1 MLPVEV
7 VLLIVAVLVL
17 LSVIASK
24 ASALLGV
31 PAFVLFIGIGIGV
44 SELPLGIGPL
54 NNPWLAQLLGVLA
67 LVLILFS
74 GGLDTR
80 WDDIRPVVWSGLS
93 LSTLGVAATAALV
106 GLFAH
111 AALDFT
117 LAEGLLLGAIVASTD
132 AAAVFAAMRSG
143 SINLKGRLEPLLE
156 MESGS
161 NDPMAV
167 FLTMTM
173 ISLVQGQSNAEAGSL
188 VLFFIQQMGLGAAAG
203 WLMGRV
209 MVWAV
214 NQARLS
220 YEGLYPV
227 LTVALMLLTYGLTT
241 VLGGNGFLAVYL
253 AGLLMGQ
260 AEFIHRRSLKRFH
273 DGLAWLA
280 QVIMFL
286 TLGLLV
292 RLAELLTVAD
302 IALLVAAFLIVVA
315 RPLSVMLAL
324 LFSRFN
330 LRERLLIAWVGL
342 RGAAPI
348 ILATF
353 PLVEGWARAGLFF
366 HLVFFVTLSSVMI
379 QGPLIVPIAHR
390 LGLLEPARSRPRAPL
405 ELEPTTAVRSD
416 LVEVVV
422 PPDSPVSGLRVMDLH
437 MPEDALVVLIGR
449 GDEFIVPGGS
459 TLIEAND
466 ALLVLADRPELE
478 RLRARVAGRTPDHD

>member
-1 MLPVEV
+1 LLPVEL
-7 VLLIVAVLVL
+7 VLLIAAVLVL
-17 LSVIASK
+17 LSVAASK

-31 PAFVLFIGIGIGV
+31 PAFVLFIGIGIAV
-44 SELPLGIGPL
+44 SELPLGLSSL
-54 NNPWLAQLLGVLA
+54 NDPWVAQLLGVLA

-132 AAAVFAAMRSG
+132 AAAVFAAMRS
-143 SINLKGRLEPLLE
+143 SRINLKGRLEPLLE

-167 FLTMTM
+167 FLTIAM
-173 ISLVQGQSNAEAGSL
+173 IGVVLERPNASGSGL
-188 VLFFIQQMGLGAAAG
+188 ALFFVQQMGLGAAVG
-203 WLMGRV
+203 WLMGRA
-209 MVWAV
+209 MVWIV
-214 NQARLS
+214 NRARLG

-227 LTVALMLLTYGLTT
+227 LTIALMLFTYGLTT
-241 VLGGNGFLAVYL
+241 ILGGNGFLAVYL

-273 DGLAWLA
+273 DGLAWLG

-292 RLAELLTVAD
+292 RPPELLAVAD
-302 IALLVAAFLIVVA
+302 TALITAAFLILVA

-324 LFSRFN
+324 LFSGFN
-330 LRERLLIAWVGL
+330 LRQRLLVAWVGL

-353 PLVEGWARAGLFF
+353 PLLQGVPRAGLFF
-366 HLVFFVTLSSVMI
+366 NLVFFVTLSSVVI
-379 QGPLIVPIAHR
+379 QGPLIVPIARR
-390 LGLLEPARSRPRAPL
+390 LGLLEPARPRPRSPL

-422 PPDSPVSGLRVMDLH
+422 PPDSPVTGLRVMDLR

-449 GDEFIVPGGS
+449 GEEFIVPGGS
-459 TLIEAND
+459 TPIEAND
-466 ALLVLADRPELE
+466 TLLVLADRPELE
-478 RLRARVAGRTPDHD
+478 RLRARVEGRAADN